1 MASTSNRK
9 TGQKAKR
16 GRENRR
22 RERDGK
28 IFRKLRLLV
37 GEAERR
43 HAQFDE
49 PVEPLSVFMG
59 KQDRPASWEL
69 SPFPMGRQDNGKPM
83 PKWEDLSQWMKVM
96 MATMAGHQW
105 DLLTFNINLHPELE
119 ANLVSDELVIRTVMA
134 ERVRKH
140 LTRSIGRGREYF
152 FVIEGHQKR
161 SGDETGLHLHGAI
174 AIHTAHE
181 RKVIE
186 DAIAK
191 AAGQDVHRRGRVK
204 RSVHSKPF
212 SMIRVAYG
220 NYLFKFARKFDARL
234 DDRRLVMSQA
244 MTAAARMLWI
254 AITRPELG

>member
-1 MASTSNRK
+1 MASTANRK
-9 TGQKAKR
+9 TGQKVKR

-22 RERDGK
+22 RERDRK
-28 IFRKLRLLV
+28 IFGMLRLLV

-59 KQDRPASWEL
+59 KEGRPPSWEL
-69 SPFPMGRQDNGKPM
+69 SPFPMEKQDNGKPM

-105 DLLTFNINLHPELE
+105 NLLTFNINLHPELE
-119 ANLVSDELVIRTVMA
+119 ANLVNDGQVVRTVMA

-140 LTRSIGRGREYF
+140 LSRSIGNGREYF
-152 FVIEGHQKR
+152 FVIEGHEKR
-161 SGDETGLHLHGAI
+161 SGGETGLHLHGAI
-174 AIHTAHE
+174 AIYAPHE
-181 RKVIE
+181 RKVVE

-191 AAGQDVHRRGRVK
+191 AAGQDVHGRGRVK

-220 NYLFKFARKFDARL
+220 NYLFKFARKFDPRL

-244 MTAAARMLWI
+244 MTGAARMLWSV
-254 AITRPELG
+254 ITRPEPG